1 MFLGILLAVAL
12 LSSSVVFS
20 DLLAEAALRSSLQK
34 AAPEQVNL
42 RVRVFNSLDDPRMEG
57 RESLYHKSKHF
68 VDRQVSPR
76 FDGFFKDQ
84 NRLFETATMFYAGHP
99 QLELDN
105 SLRPRGK
112 IQHMTAVGDP
122 QLTQLISGRWPADNV
137 PEQAPLEVVLDEI
150 GSKLLQLGVGDE
162 MTVLPAT
169 LNGSDA
175 TMNVE
180 VVGIFQRTDPQSV
193 FWQDQDSEFSYQ
205 NDRWTIVPL
214 FAAEEP
220 ALDKLW
226 QTYPGIR
233 TNTTWF
239 FNLDRGSIHYND
251 IDEIQNSIRLSRS
264 EVIGN
269 LDNSS
274 IRIKLD
280 SVLNEYSEQLLVARI
295 PLFLMVFL
303 VIGILAYYLTLVA
316 ALTVKS
322 RNSEIAMLKSRGST
336 TFQIGLLVLV
346 EGLLLAVPAV
356 ALGSLASPLIAQI
369 LGGLFFE
376 VQPDIGLGISMWAF
390 LLGVAGAVLAVGV
403 LTSTT
408 LVAAKKGIVEFR
420 QSGARPAT
428 VPFFH
433 RYYLDLL
440 LFLIIG
446 LLWWQTQS
454 RGTFLVQPLGSGSFA
469 IDFTLLLGPILALL
483 ALGLLVLRLFPIV
496 VAVLAR
502 VIGPMGPAWLVQGLR
517 KTSRDPIVP
526 GSLVVLLM
534 LATSLGVIGSSFGS
548 TLDRSQRERAM
559 YEAGAD
565 LWLQHNDN
573 TRHFANAGLSDF
585 LINEGLVESAAEGH
599 RFSARPLTEG
609 FSSSR
614 LTALA
619 VDARTFGQ
627 VGWYRP
633 DFAGQ
638 KSLPE
643 LMEAITPEESLF
655 LEDGIK
661 LPFDSTGLALWVH
674 SDRPES
680 RLLLQARFRDSGGQ
694 YFDLPLGD
702 LLERGWQR
710 LESRI
715 ELPDSSVRLTGLNQN
730 QPTIVTPPFT
740 LLSVQVTARTAIRD
754 PGAIFFDSISAITAQ
769 GERELSNFQTMGQWQ
784 LIEDYITPSLSSLEP
799 SRSVTRAGNGGSA
812 SFSWSPGSTGL
823 RGIRHG
829 NVEEPLPVIVS
840 AALLEITEAKLGDT
854 LSLGVTTFAVP
865 VKIVAVADFFPTLD
879 PREKPFVVADLRALV
894 HYGNRHNSRVV
905 VDPNELWVNLKDV
918 QENGASVIGALK
930 DRGLSVT
937 EYRLSSE
944 LVQQRIDQPLTNAS
958 WGGLLVLM
966 FLVLLA
972 ASASGI
978 MLFSYLDTKER
989 QTEFALLRTLG
1000 SSRNQMNGV
1009 VWFSLFLIV
1018 VCGVVLGTWAG
1029 QEMGASILPVL
1040 EVGEGGSR
1048 VTPPMIS
1055 QTNWMNL
1062 MIAYSVLALVTV
1074 GTVLWLAWFTARMEV
1089 QQVLRAGEAT
1099 K

>member
-1 MFLGILLAVAL
+1 
-12 LSSSVVFS
+12 
-20 DLLAEAALRSSLQK
+20 
-34 AAPEQVNL
+34 
-42 RVRVFNSLDDPRMEG
+42 
-57 RESLYHKSKHF
+57 
-68 VDRQVSPR
+68 
-76 FDGFFKDQ
+76 
-84 NRLFETATMFYAGHP
+84 
-99 QLELDN
+99 
-105 SLRPRGK
+105 
-112 IQHMTAVGDP
+112 
-122 QLTQLISGRWPADNV
+122 
-137 PEQAPLEVVLDEI
+137 
-150 GSKLLQLGVGDE
+150 
-162 MTVLPAT
+162 PAT

-205 NDRWTIVPL
+205 NARWTIVPL
-214 FAAEEP
+214 FVAEEP

-251 IDEIQNSIRLSRS
+251 IDEIQNAIRLSRS

-440 LFLIIG
+440 LLLFIG

-454 RGTFLVQPLGSGSFA
+454 RGTFLVQPVGSGSFA

-661 LPFDSTGLALWVH
+661 LPFDSTGLALW
-674 SDRPES
+674 
-680 RLLLQARFRDSGGQ
+680 
-694 YFDLPLGD
+694 
-702 LLERGWQR
+702 
-710 LESRI
+710 
-715 ELPDSSVRLTGLNQN
+715 
-730 QPTIVTPPFT
+730 
-740 LLSVQVTARTAIRD
+740 
-754 PGAIFFDSISAITAQ
+754 
-769 GERELSNFQTMGQWQ
+769 
-784 LIEDYITPSLSSLEP
+784 
-799 SRSVTRAGNGGSA
+799 
-812 SFSWSPGSTGL
+812 
-823 RGIRHG
+823 
-829 NVEEPLPVIVS
+829 
-840 AALLEITEAKLGDT
+840 
-854 LSLGVTTFAVP
+854 
-865 VKIVAVADFFPTLD
+865 
-879 PREKPFVVADLRALV
+879 
-894 HYGNRHNSRVV
+894 
-905 VDPNELWVNLKDV
+905 
-918 QENGASVIGALK
+918 
-930 DRGLSVT
+930 
-937 EYRLSSE
+937 
-944 LVQQRIDQPLTNAS
+944 
-958 WGGLLVLM
+958 
-966 FLVLLA
+966 
-972 ASASGI
+972 
-978 MLFSYLDTKER
+978 
-989 QTEFALLRTLG
+989 
-1000 SSRNQMNGV
+1000 
-1009 VWFSLFLIV
+1009 
-1018 VCGVVLGTWAG
+1018 
-1029 QEMGASILPVL
+1029 
-1040 EVGEGGSR
+1040 
-1048 VTPPMIS
+1048 
-1055 QTNWMNL
+1055 
-1062 MIAYSVLALVTV
+1062 
-1074 GTVLWLAWFTARMEV
+1074 
-1089 QQVLRAGEAT
+1089 
-1099 K
+1099 